1 MYVKVQTVDSVHHN
15 VGMNSHYHMSFK
27 VLTEVLLK
35 IQVFWDVMVCQMGK
49 AVSVSKDCNTIR

>member
-15 VGMNSHYHMSFK
+15 VGINSHYHMSFK

-35 IQVFWDVMVCQMGK
+35 IQVFGTLWCVK
-49 AVSVSKDCNTIR
+49 WERLLAF